1 MCMCYV
7 YTHNKKGLFT
17 AFYAEKALKARS
29 ILIDSARIIKKI
41 AEISKKDLT
50 NETGGCIL
58 APSNGKGVVSGEG
71 S

>member
-1 MCMCYV
+1 MQDCQEGIAYFIFS
-7 YTHNKKGLFT
+7 N
-17 AFYAEKALKARS
+17 AFYAEKALKTRS